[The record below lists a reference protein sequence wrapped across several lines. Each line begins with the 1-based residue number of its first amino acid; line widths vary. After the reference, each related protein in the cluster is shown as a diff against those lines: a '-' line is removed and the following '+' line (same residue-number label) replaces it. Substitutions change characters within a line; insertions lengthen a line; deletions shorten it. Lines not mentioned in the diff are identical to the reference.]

1 MAKEY
6 DIEIRLYTIIYKLVE
21 EMEDAMVNP
30 DKHRDLMVRMGGYTE
45 YFVNLSKEEQAT
57 LLTRTEH
64 GE

>member
-1 MAKEY
+1 
-6 DIEIRLYTIIYKLVE
+6 
-21 EMEDAMVNP
+21 MEDAMVNP